1 MVAVYTI
8 QDKDSKDHLTKVNNL
23 TCSLIMGSSL
33 QVKTTLVS
41 KEAHKDN
48 LIKDN
53 LRSLVVRR
61 LLILG
66 NLQEIRDNPT
76 SNKVNQVPNKA
87 TLRGNPTGTRHNLT
101 GNKVNP

>member
-1 MVAVYTI
+1 MVVVYTI
-8 QDKDSKDHLTKVNNL
+8 QAKDSRDHLTKVSNL

-41 KEAHKDN
+41 KETHKDN

-53 LRSLVVRR
+53 LWSLVVRR

-66 NLQEIRDNPT
+66 NLQEIRDNPMP
-76 SNKVNQVPNKA
+76 NKVNQVPNKA
-87 TLRGNPTGTRHNLT
+87 TLQGSPTGTRHNLT

>member
-8 QDKDSKDHLTKVNNL
+8 QDKDSKDHLTKVSNL

-33 QVKTTLVS
+33 QVKITLVS

-53 LRSLVVRR
+53 LWSLVVWR
-61 LLILG
+61 LHILG
-66 NLQEIRDNPT
+66 NLHETWGNPT
-76 SNKVNQVPNKA
+76 PNKVNQVPNKA
-87 TLRGNPTGTRHNLT
+87 TLRGSPTGTRHNLK
-101 GNKVNP
+101 GNKVSP

>member
-8 QDKDSKDHLTKVNNL
+8 QDKDNKDHLTKVSNL

-53 LRSLVVRR
+53 LRSLVVRHF
-61 LLILG
+61 LILG
-66 NLQEIRDNPT
+66 NLQETWDNPMP
-76 SNKVNQVPNKA
+76 NKVNQVPNKA
-87 TLRGNPTGTRHNLT
+87 TLWGNPTGTRHNL
-101 GNKVNP
+101 

>member
-8 QDKDSKDHLTKVNNL
+8 QDKDNKDHLTRVSNL

-41 KEAHKDN
+41 KEAR
-48 LIKDN
+48 KDN

-61 LLILG
+61 FLILG

-76 SNKVNQVPNKA
+76 PNKVNQVPNKA
-87 TLRGNPTGTRHNLT
+87 TLRGSPTGTRHNLR